1 MVMTLRK
8 AKLWQKVTAG
18 VISFAV
24 LIFIWHIASL
34 DSTFRQVMP
43 GPFTVLGKFFSSFAE
58 GIGKH
63 VMIYHILIT
72 LSRWAVGFVA
82 ATVLGITLGLTM
94 GWYPKFESFM
104 RPLFELIR
112 PIPTLAWIPLVILW
126 CGIGEMAKYTLVFIG
141 AFMSIVQNAYHGA
154 KSVDRTIVDAARMLG
169 CNDRQMFFT
178 IVIPASVPAISAGL
192 QIGVASAWSSVVAAE
207 LVRSSSGVGWIVV
220 TGQQSNNMTQIL
232 VGILVIAVIGLLLAL
247 LIRKVEDIL
256 CRWNKRGR

>member
-1 MVMTLRK
+1 MLERK
-8 AKLWQKVTAG
+8 AKLWQKIVAA

-24 LIFIWHIASL
+24 FILIWQIAAMNPQ
-34 DSTFRQVMP
+34 FGQVMP
-43 GPFTVLGKFFSSFAE
+43 GPFAVLQKFFVSFVE
-58 GIGKH
+58 PIGKN
-63 VMIYHILIT
+63 VMLQHMLIT

-82 ATVLGITLGLTM
+82 ATVLGIALGLTM
-94 GWYPKFESFM
+94 GWYPKFEAFT
-104 RPLFELIR
+104 RPLFELVR

-126 CGIGEMAKYTLVFIG
+126 CGIGEMAKYVLVFIG

-154 KSVDRTIVDAARMLG
+154 KSVDRTIVNAARMLG

-220 TGQQSNNMTQIL
+220 TGQQNNNMTQIL
-232 VGILVIAVIGLLLAL
+232 VGILVIAIIGLILAL
-247 LIRKVEDIL
+247 LIRRVEDVL